1 MERNTIALVA
11 DAMGRPPR
19 EGVIP
24 DSMMVLAEFERSIGH
39 TPGIVALLLS
49 TADGRTVANHTLQGS
64 DPRRLAAMSHS
75 FLTMGETMAKE
86 LGMSSAGHA
95 TVQTGGG
102 NIVLVRIEGTV
113 PLTLAA
119 AGQADTTLAALL
131 FAARECAV
139 RIRSAW
145 LMQTAKQIA

>member
-11 DAMGRPPR
+11 DAMGRPPK
-19 EGVIP
+19 EEMIP
-24 DSMMVLAEFERSIGH
+24 DSLMVLAEFERSIGN

-49 TADGRTVANHTLQGS
+49 TADGRTVANHTMQGS
-64 DPRRLAAMSHS
+64 DPRRLAAMTNS
-75 FLTMGETMAKE
+75 FLTLGETMAKE

-95 TVQTGGG
+95 TVQTGSG

-119 AGQADTTLAALL
+119 AGKADTTLATLL

-139 RIRSAW
+139 RIRTSW
-145 LMQTAKQIA
+145 LMRTAKQLA

>member
-19 EGVIP
+19 EEVIP
-24 DSMMVLAEFERSIGH
+24 DSQMVLAEFERAIAT

-49 TADGRTVANHTLQGS
+49 TADGRTVANHSLIGS
-64 DPRRLAAMSHS
+64 DPRRLAAMTNS
-75 FLTMGETMAKE
+75 FLTLGETMAKE
-86 LGMSSAGHA
+86 LGMSAAGHA
-95 TVQTGGG
+95 TVQTGDG
-102 NIVLVRIEGTV
+102 NIVLVRIEGSV

-119 AGQADTTLAALL
+119 AGRSDTTLATLL

-139 RIRSAW
+139 RIRTTW
-145 LMQTAKQIA
+145 LMRTAKAAS